1 VRAGESIAIP
11 PNVPHSVEAME
22 DSVVV
27 DIFSPSRD
35 DWQRGDDAYLR
46 R

>member
-1 VRAGESIAIP
+1 
-11 PNVPHSVEAME
+11 VEAME

-35 DWQRGDDAYLR
+35 DWQRGDDSYLR